1 MFQCGTLCS
10 VTYRLSDDPGEK
22 IALFLPL
29 LLSCY
34 FCGKHFYTME
44 QHANLTENVTQAVPF
59 FMVANLQRSL
69 DFYAGGL
76 GFSLIN
82 QWIPRDHIEWCW
94 LQLGGAALMLQEIR
108 KNNSVKK
115 YEDRIQGLGVSIC
128 FQCRDSLLL
137 YHQFKEKKLNPAE
150 PFVGNGLWVVIITDP
165 DGYRLEFSSP
175 TTVAEETRYS
185 DYKASS

>member
-1 MFQCGTLCS
+1 
-10 VTYRLSDDPGEK
+10 
-22 IALFLPL
+22 
-29 LLSCY
+29 
-34 FCGKHFYTME
+34 ME